1 MNIDTKKKFI
11 INVAYIVTVYAVLY
25 FIFKYMIHWIM
36 PFVVGFLIASSL
48 KPIARY
54 ITKITR
60 IKGKSVSIFVISMF
74 YAIVGL
80 ILWFLISFLWNQ
92 TFEFIYALPKFYF
105 ENVEP
110 ILFGINDWLVERT
123 SDLSPE
129 LSATISDII
138 QNMIDYLATA
148 IKNISVF
155 LVSFATDIISNFPLY
170 LISIIF
176 TIVLSVFIS
185 TNYYEISAFIK
196 KQLPEKFNSTF
207 AEARIF
213 VSGTLLKM
221 IKAYAKICLI
231 TFFEIV
237 IGLALLKVEY
247 RVPIAAIVAVLD
259 IMPVLGTGGVL
270 IPWAIIELI
279 SKDYTMGFGLLGL
292 YVFVTVARNIIEPRI
307 VGKQIGLHPIITI
320 TAMYAGL
327 RLFGFVGFISA
338 PMIAILIK
346 YLNDSGKINLYK

>member
-1 MNIDTKKKFI
+1 MNTESKKKFI

-36 PFVVGFLIASSL
+36 PFVIGFLIASSL
-48 KPIARY
+48 KPIVKV
-54 ITKITR
+54 ITKNTQ
-60 IKGKSVSIFVISMF
+60 IKLKNVAIFVISSF
-74 YAIVGL
+74 YVVVG
-80 ILWFLISFLWNQ
+80 IFLWFFISFLWSQ
-92 TFEFIYALPKFYF
+92 TFEFVYALPKFYF

-110 ILFGINDWLVERT
+110 ILFNINYWLVDRASE
-123 SDLSPE
+123 LSPE
-129 LSATISDII
+129 LSKTIADII
-138 QNMIDYLATA
+138 QNLINYLATA
-148 IKNISVF
+148 IKNISMF
-155 LVSFATDIISNFPLY
+155 LVHLATEMISNFPLY

-185 TNYYEISAFIK
+185 TNYYEITTFIK

-207 AEARIF
+207 SEAKSFI
-213 VSGTLLKM
+213 SGTLLKM
-221 IKAYAKICLI
+221 IKAYAIICCI
-231 TFFEIV
+231 TFFELL
-237 IGLALLKVEY
+237 IGLTLLNVEY

-259 IMPVLGTGGVL
+259 ILPVLGTGGVI

-279 SKDYTMGFGLLGL
+279 SKDYITGLGLLGL
-292 YVFVTVARNIIEPRI
+292 YVTVTVVRNIVEPRI

-338 PMIAILIK
+338 PMVAILVK
-346 YLNDSGKINLYK
+346 YLNDSGKIHLYK